1 MVIVWVVSVPVA
13 AAGRNSG
20 AAPGSSLPARRP
32 GRRDSFGRAPGG
44 LDTLFGV
51 GYNSLMQKL
60 LLPMDDPTLAAGMR
74 LQRAIVALLRR
85 FEYRDRSEI
94 CCHGISVAQCH
105 TLEAVVEQGEPT
117 MGELAA
123 RLFVSVSTMTRLVD
137 GLERQGLVERKLDL
151 KDRRAWRVL
160 PTAAGRALADRIRGE
175 LAAGAAAVLAKIEEQ
190 HRESVIFAV
199 EELTR
204 AVDAWRSAATAEGGC
219 CGETST

>member
-1 MVIVWVVSVPVA
+1 ME
-13 AAGRNSG
+13 N
-20 AAPGSSLPARRP
+20 
-32 GRRDSFGRAPGG
+32 
-44 LDTLFGV
+44 
-51 GYNSLMQKL
+51 
-60 LLPMDDPTLAAGMR
+60 PTLAAGMR
-74 LQRAIVALLRR
+74 LQRAVVALLRR
-85 FEYRDRSEI
+85 FEYRDRSQI
-94 CCHGISVAQCH
+94 CCHGISVTQCH
-105 TLEAVVEQGEPT
+105 TLEAVVEHGEPT

-123 RLFVSVSTMTRLVD
+123 RLFVSVSTMTRIVD

-175 LAAGAAAVLAKIEEQ
+175 QAAGAAAVLAKIEEQ